1 MITKFLVRK
10 KKTLIS
16 KKIFF
21 ISGVNGVGKSSI
33 MPYLNLLLPAEQFAI
48 HDFDERAVP
57 AKADSAWRISET
69 KYWVSEG
76 TSLVNKNKNLVICG
90 FVKLTDFPDIK
101 SPEII
106 KILLDAKPEI
116 IRQRL
121 INRYSQG
128 GIFDKSQKV
137 IGKPIDVFIEGNIYI
152 LKQMKASYEEL
163 NYPIIDTSKLKPAEV
178 ANKIADIILKQ
189 PAKKLCKQTINYFY
203 GTKTIAK

>member
-33 MPYLNLLLPAEQFAI
+33 IPYLSLLLPTDSYI
-48 HDFDERAVP
+48 VCDFDERGIP
-57 AKADSAWRISET
+57 AKADTEWRISET
-69 KYWVSEG
+69 SYWVSRG
-76 TSLVNKNKNLVICG
+76 IDLAKDNKNLVVCG
-90 FVKLTDFPDIK
+90 FVKLTDFPAIK

-106 KILLDAKPEI
+106 KILLDARPEI

-121 INRYSQG
+121 INRYSQS

-152 LKQMKASYEEL
+152 LNQMKESFEEL

-189 PAKKLCKQTINYFY
+189 PVKKLCKQTINYFY